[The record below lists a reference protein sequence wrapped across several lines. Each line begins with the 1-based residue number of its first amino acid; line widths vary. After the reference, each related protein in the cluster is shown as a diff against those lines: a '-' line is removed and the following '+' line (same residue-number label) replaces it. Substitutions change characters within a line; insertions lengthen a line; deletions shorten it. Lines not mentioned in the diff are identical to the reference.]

1 MEIDW
6 STPHPSVTA
15 QIRAGIEANKATQN
29 ATDKAVRELADMD
42 IQMCRDHHLMSW
54 EREMASLPDDGV
66 TYVVEG
72 EEY

>member
-1 MEIDW
+1 MSIDW

-29 ATDKAVRELADMD
+29 ALDLA
-42 IQMCRDHHLMSW
+42 RW

-72 EEY
+72 ESRV

>member
-29 ATDKAVRELADMD
+29 ELDWYMILPADKSVMD
-42 IQMCRDHHLMSW
+42 W
-54 EREMASLPDDGV
+54 EREMVSLPDDGV

-72 EEY
+72 ESRV